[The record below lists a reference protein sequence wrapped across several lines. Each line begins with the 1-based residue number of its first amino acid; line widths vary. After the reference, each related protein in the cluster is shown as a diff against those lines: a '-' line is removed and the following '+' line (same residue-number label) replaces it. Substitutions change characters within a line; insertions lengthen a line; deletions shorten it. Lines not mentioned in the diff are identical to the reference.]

1 MAAGTYAINQTNLDP
16 IKRKF
21 RVTANKKIAKAGDV
35 IKFTVRATGVSDR
48 TVRSYFLSDNF
59 TADDIVGGKTNGLFY
74 LREGK
79 AEIYIQI
86 SEYYDNDKDQTLRF
100 NVLDNTTTLFRIK
113 RPPYADV
120 LIKGDEE
127 PSQERDRRRLEGRER
142 ERLTQGRNGDLVRQD
157 PIQRV
162 RVSEVGGKA
171 LKYGIKSLPGIGGQR
186 ALPGRSAALPP
197 AGMRALPGVGSTS
210 KLLQVPASQQIID
223 VTPISKSVTP
233 MGGSLARSGGGAV
246 TKGGAGA
253 LKGVRAPGALSAV
266 TAGLEFGSR
275 MNSGQNVLQAGAGT
289 AASVGGGIA
298 GMKAGAAAG
307 AALGSVVPGIGT
319 AIGGI
324 LGGILGGVAGS
335 TLAAGAADAA
345 TGANRQEFAEGAH
358 IIPKMT
364 DMPFNLP
371 GLSGSFNEPGNR
383 EMLSI
388 TPLDD
393 PLKAA
398 QSMSGIASM
407 VPGLGGI
414 GAVGNMLSGGIGNLF
429 GGKKKEYKGIAEAIA
444 DEMEDRGIGD
454 PFGIKGRKSYG
465 NMTGDLAK
473 FLLEP
478 LKGIFGG
485 GGGSGGGSG
494 GGGGGG
500 TTPSGSTSPVS
511 GQAGNMNKGA
521 EMIRSA
527 GVPTRGAAYLAGNI
541 QQESSWNGQRD
552 WGEVLGDGTSRN
564 GGLVSWASWS
574 NDPARLGKIEK
585 YLGKNIKEAS
595 DGEQINAMLWEMKK
609 DYPGA
614 YKVFMDPNATDAQL
628 RQASKDYWGYGEEGK
643 RYEHAQ
649 AALQYLQQSPVQMG
663 QPQQMMQ
670 AADFKEYDIEHNEA
684 NSVVRMADN
693 QLYRTNERGAITD
706 QRVTLGEA
714 NQIMQQKAQQQNLY
728 QSTQIRPGFQQ
739 MSYNPVQPQSQYIP
753 TAGSEPLAGPGTFI
767 QGNTGN
773 SRGDH
778 FHIGPETE
786 LWGKPEGKVEA
797 RRAAFKVAKGLI
809 NKKETFWFTN
819 ANIQV
824 DGNNPPDD
832 ATLMQYVERE
842 QAAHAAR
849 SGGGSF
855 GGLDIAG
862 RQGLRMPLGVSDVRD
877 RGDGFGISGTIAGT
891 RAFVGHGAAGSGS
904 TPGSMAAQP
913 GSTSGTSGMNP
924 GSQQTVDPNAPT
936 AADAESFFGFS
947 GARQGLSMSSAP
959 TMSPPASQANNSN
972 NLLHTSAQTTMA
984 SAAPPNVVINSP
996 STSNVS
1002 TSNSQSGGGGSTSG
1016 GSTMSDSGLMAYMAS
1031 QQLMT
1036 IGA

>member
-1 MAAGTYAINQTNLDP
+1 
-16 IKRKF
+16 
-21 RVTANKKIAKAGDV
+21 
-35 IKFTVRATGVSDR
+35 
-48 TVRSYFLSDNF
+48 
-59 TADDIVGGKTNGLFY
+59 
-74 LREGK
+74 
-79 AEIYIQI
+79 
-86 SEYYDNDKDQTLRF
+86 
-100 NVLDNTTTLFRIK
+100 
-113 RPPYADV
+113 
-120 LIKGDEE
+120 
-127 PSQERDRRRLEGRER
+127 
-142 ERLTQGRNGDLVRQD
+142 
-157 PIQRV
+157 
-162 RVSEVGGKA
+162 
-171 LKYGIKSLPGIGGQR
+171 
-186 ALPGRSAALPP
+186 
-197 AGMRALPGVGSTS
+197 
-210 KLLQVPASQQIID
+210 
-223 VTPISKSVTP
+223 
-233 MGGSLARSGGGAV
+233 
-246 TKGGAGA
+246 
-253 LKGVRAPGALSAV
+253 
-266 TAGLEFGSR
+266 
-275 MNSGQNVLQAGAGT
+275 
-289 AASVGGGIA
+289 
-298 GMKAGAAAG
+298 
-307 AALGSVVPGIGT
+307 
-319 AIGGI
+319 
-324 LGGILGGVAGS
+324 
-335 TLAAGAADAA
+335 
-345 TGANRQEFAEGAH
+345 
-358 IIPKMT
+358 
-364 DMPFNLP
+364 
-371 GLSGSFNEPGNR
+371 
-383 EMLSI
+383 
-388 TPLDD
+388 
-393 PLKAA
+393 
-398 QSMSGIASM
+398 
-407 VPGLGGI
+407 
-414 GAVGNMLSGGIGNLF
+414 
-429 GGKKKEYKGIAEAIA
+429 
-444 DEMEDRGIGD
+444 
-454 PFGIKGRKSYG
+454 
-465 NMTGDLAK
+465 
-473 FLLEP
+473 
-478 LKGIFGG
+478 
-485 GGGSGGGSG
+485 
-494 GGGGGG
+494 
-500 TTPSGSTSPVS
+500 
-511 GQAGNMNKGA
+511 
-521 EMIRSA
+521 
-527 GVPTRGAAYLAGNI
+527 
-541 QQESSWNGQRD
+541 
-552 WGEVLGDGTSRN
+552 
-564 GGLVSWASWS
+564 
-574 NDPARLGKIEK
+574 
-585 YLGKNIKEAS
+585 
-595 DGEQINAMLWEMKK
+595 
-609 DYPGA
+609 
-614 YKVFMDPNATDAQL
+614 
-628 RQASKDYWGYGEEGK
+628 
-643 RYEHAQ
+643 
-649 AALQYLQQSPVQMG
+649 
-663 QPQQMMQ
+663 
-670 AADFKEYDIEHNEA
+670 
-684 NSVVRMADN
+684 MADN

-714 NQIMQQKAQQQNLY
+714 NQIMQQKTQQQNLY

-924 GSQQTVDPNAPT
+924 GSQPTVDPNAPT
-936 AADAESFFGFS
+936 AADAEAFFGFS

>member
-21 RVTANKKIAKAGDV
+21 RVKANKKVAKAGDV
-35 IKFTVRATGVSDR
+35 IKFTITATGVSDR
-48 TVRSYFLSDNF
+48 TVRSYFLSENF
-59 TADDIVGGKTNGLFY
+59 TPDDIADGKTSGLFY

-79 AEIYIQI
+79 AEVYIQI

-113 RPPYADV
+113 RPPHADV

-142 ERLTQGRNGDLVRQD
+142 ERLTQGRKGDLVKQD

-186 ALPGRSAALPP
+186 ALPGGSAAALPP

-210 KLLQVPASQQIID
+210 KLLPVPASQQIID

-345 TGANRQEFAEGAH
+345 TGANRQEFAEGGH

-383 EMLSI
+383 EILSI

-465 NMTGDLAK
+465 NMTNDLAK

-500 TTPSGSTSPVS
+500 TTPSGSTPNLS
-511 GQAGNMNKGA
+511 GDAVQQTAQMLRNSEGFREDPYWDVN
-521 EMIRSA
+521 
-527 GVPTRGAAYLAGNI
+527 AYRA
-541 QQESSWNGQRD
+541 
-552 WGEVLGDGTSRN
+552 
-564 GGLVSWASWS
+564 
-574 NDPARLGKIEK
+574 
-585 YLGKNIKEAS
+585 
-595 DGEQINAMLWEMKK
+595 
-609 DYPGA
+609 
-614 YKVFMDPNATDAQL
+614 
-628 RQASKDYWGYGEEGK
+628 GYGSSTYTTADGQVK
-643 RYEHAQ
+643 RVQQGVKVSREDAERDLQRRITTEFMPKTKNAVGSDIWDRMPPSAQ
-649 AALQYLQQSPVQMG
+649 AALTSITYNYGSLPTRVSSVAKSTNGDLNAIADAVEALGSDDKGINMRRRKEEADVIRRSVGQQPAGG
-663 QPQQMMQ
+663 QQVQQMMQ
-670 AADFKEYDIEHNEA
+670 VSDFKEYNLESNDA
-684 NSVVRMADN
+684 NSVVRMSGDN
-693 QLYRTNERGAITD
+693 SLWKTNESGNITD

-739 MSYNPVQPQSQYIP
+739 TSYNPSIVPMS
-753 TAGSEPLAGPGTFI
+753 S
-767 QGNTGN
+767 
-773 SRGDH
+773 
-778 FHIGPETE
+778 
-786 LWGKPEGKVEA
+786 
-797 RRAAFKVAKGLI
+797 
-809 NKKETFWFTN
+809 
-819 ANIQV
+819 
-824 DGNNPPDD
+824 
-832 ATLMQYVERE
+832 
-842 QAAHAAR
+842 
-849 SGGGSF
+849 SGGGKA
-855 GGLDIAG
+855 GGTVIEYLT
-862 RQGLRMPLGVSDVRD
+862 
-877 RGDGFGISGTIAGT
+877 GDPNHMGY
-891 RAFVGHGAAGSGS
+891 RADHAGSNYHEHLAFRTVEEKERAKAALIANGIQIGS
-904 TPGSMAAQP
+904 ELRPGDTKSYHSVGLALDVPASQVPVGQEPQLSVRVREILAANGFSGKGI
-913 GSTSGTSGMNP
+913 GSSTGSQAPTGSPVQMNP
-924 GSQQTVDPNAPT
+924 GYQQTVDPNAPT

-959 TMSPPASQANNSN
+959 TMSPPANQANN
-972 NLLHTSAQTTMA
+972 LLQTSAQTTIA